1 MRTFPSPSPMSPE
14 EASTIFKPG
23 WTTPPKEPFPPEA
36 ENPDGSPNF
45 EHPWWDFLIGLD
57 DVP

>member
-1 MRTFPSPSPMSPE
+1 MRTFPHPKPMSDAE
-14 EASTIFKPG
+14 FRKKRKVK
-23 WTTPPKEPFPPEA
+23 WTAPPKEPFPPEA

>member
-1 MRTFPSPSPMSPE
+1 MSDAE
-14 EASTIFKPG
+14 FRKKRKVK
-23 WTTPPKEPFPPEA
+23 WTAPPKEPFPPEA